1 LLPPVLQWFPVFG
14 LLRTLILIAFLGSLV
29 YCGATV
35 KLGQRTF
42 FGHVSRIWSSD
53 ETREMVDGVKKSS
66 DPVMDKIKR
75 GVKAGYQEASRDAA
89 TGDQP

>member
-1 LLPPVLQWFPVFG
+1 VFG
-14 LLRTLILIAFLGSLV
+14 LLRTLILIAFLSSLV

-89 TGDQP
+89 TDDQP